1 MRAKDGRTLKTV
13 CLVGV
18 VRLKSKW
25 LQYTDNEPTRLDVDR
40 VYGSKTFLCS
50 SCHTASEYRTTDR
63 SVDSIE
69 GIHDA
74 LDPGLVDI
82 GHELP
87 HSFLGLSTGRIIGK

>member
-1 MRAKDGRTLKTV
+1 MDGRTLDIV

-18 VRLKSKW
+18 VTLKPRQ
-25 LQYTDNEPTRLDVDR
+25 LQYTDIEPTWLNVDR
-40 VYGSKTFLCS
+40 VYGLKTFLCS
-50 SCHTASEYRTTDR
+50 SCYTASEHRTTDR

-69 GIHDA
+69 RVHDT

-87 HSFLGLSTGRIIGK
+87 DGFLGLGTGRIIGQ